1 MRTVEKGSRAA
12 PAEWNS
18 ALRYVREDQFMQ
30 AVLRFGRDEEGAL
43 VFAHTAI
50 ANAVEELPVVAD
62 GAVVSSHSKAGRQI
76 RNAILPQLRRG
87 KSFTVS
93 DILEDIDVSRRTV
106 QRKLAEFE
114 QLGYLNREAGGA
126 GLALVFE
133 PIDDPGTG
141 VADLPDLPVSAAGA
155 DPDNSH
161 IETQYTG
168 SVGVRGE
175 ESRQTP
181 PDVTV
186 AATLPPVAPVSGG
199 IDPPNGGG

>member
-62 GAVVSSHSKAGRQI
+62 GAVVSSHSKGGRQI
-76 RNAILPQLRRG
+76 RDAILPQLRRG
-87 KSFTVS
+87 QSFTVS
-93 DILEDIDVSRRTV
+93 DILEDVDVSRRTV

-114 QLGYLNREAGGA
+114 QLGYLDREAGGA
-126 GLALVFE
+126 GRASVFE

-141 VADLPDLPVSAAGA
+141 VADLPALAVSGRET

-168 SVGVRGE
+168 SVGVRNHDTGQKPGYRGPRPQLPP
-175 ESRQTP
+175 RQAAGSAAPP
-181 PDVTV
+181 PDD
-186 AATLPPVAPVSGG
+186 A
-199 IDPPNGGG
+199 D